1 MQHTFFNMRKIS
13 WFFRENL
20 WLILILLALNSFGQ
34 PATVTVEQDPKIE
47 ALLKTKKQLEKDN
60 KLTEGYTIQVYSGTL
75 SKANTALSKYR
86 SKYNKWPASIEYE
99 TPNYKVWVGNFNT
112 RLEADRALLDIH
124 RNFPSAFP
132 LKPGKNKKD
141 KNDK

>member
-1 MQHTFFNMRKIS
+1 MRKFQS
-13 WFFRENL
+13 NFNRYL
-20 WLILILLALNSFGQ
+20 LILLIFSASKSFGQ
-34 PATVTVEQDPKIE
+34 PATVKVEQDPRIE

-75 SKANTALSKYR
+75 SKANSALSKYK
-86 SKYNKWPASIEYE
+86 SKYSKWPASIEYE

-132 LKPGKNKKD
+132 LKPGKNKKNKKD
-141 KNDK
+141 K